1 MMDNILVIAESDL
14 ASRRS
19 AAKQR
24 DCLVGLLENH
34 ATAAV
39 DLSSVESLSESYADE
54 LFAVLIE
61 EWGADTFFQ
70 RVFIKGAKPAVI
82 RSIAQAISHRFEDR
96 AQKKLP
102 IVTLAAKKAL
112 EQKHR
117 FKRAS

>member
-1 MMDNILVIAESDL
+1 MDNILVIAESDL

-54 LFAVLIE
+54 LFAVLSE
-61 EWGADTFFQ
+61 EWGRIPFFS
-70 RVFIKGAKPAVI
+70 AYL
-82 RSIAQAISHRFEDR
+82 S
-96 AQKKLP
+96 
-102 IVTLAAKKAL
+102 KAPNL
-112 EQKHR
+112 Q
-117 FKRAS
+117 